1 MDESAASRQR
11 RAYGYAALTICCW
24 ATVSTAFKVA
34 LAGLHHAQV
43 LLLANAV
50 AVGVLA
56 CIVLPRGGL
65 QRLRALPFPEHGRC
79 VLLGMMNPAGYYL
92 LLFQAYALLPAQVA
106 QPINYTWAITLSLLA
121 VPLLGQRVGV
131 AEIAA
136 AFLAAAGVFVISL
149 GSGSGS
155 IGSIRWDGVGLAL
168 ASTLVWAM
176 YWILNARAR
185 GDAPCR
191 MLLSFAWGLPA
202 SLSACLWFSE
212 LPVPGGRTLIAV
224 LWIGVFEMGL
234 SFFFWQRALALSVN
248 AARVT
253 IRRVVVDGVRVDD
266 VQGMVLPQGVLNGT
280 ILGMSFLSRLQSF
293 KVQDGVLYLR

>member
-1 MDESAASRQR
+1 VDEAPASRQR
-11 RAYGYAALTICCW
+11 KAYAYAALTVCCW

-50 AVGVLA
+50 AVCVLA
-56 CIVLPRGGL
+56 LIVLPSGGL
-65 QRLRALPFPEHGRC
+65 YRLRALPLLEHGRC
-79 VLLGMMNPAGYYL
+79 ILLGLMNPAGYYL

-121 VPLLGQRVGV
+121 VPLLGQRVGI

-136 AFLAAAGVFVISL
+136 ACLAAAGVFVISL

-155 IGSIRWDGVGLAL
+155 IGNIRWDGIGFAL
-168 ASTLVWAM
+168 ASTLIWAM
-176 YWILNARAR
+176 YWILSARAR
-185 GDAPCR
+185 GDAACR

-202 SLSACLWFSE
+202 SLGACLWLSG
-212 LPVPGGRTLIAV
+212 LPVAGGRTLLAV

-234 SFFFWQRALALSVN
+234 SFFFWQRALSLSVN
-248 AARVT
+248 VARVSNLVFLT
-253 IRRVVVDGVRVDD
+253 PLLALLPIALVLEEPIAPSTLP
-266 VQGMVLPQGVLNGT
+266 GMLL
-280 ILGMSFLSRLQSF
+280 ILGGLAIQQRFARPLPR
-293 KVQDGVLYLR
+293 